1 MFLSKSNMT
10 SQMVKRSLVKSN
22 LTKPFYSP
30 LFINQRRESPCGLFA
45 LSSGFRYISS
55 EDAIKIFDNGD
66 PSKIRNLAIIAHV
79 DHGKTTLVD
88 CLLSQTGIKAD
99 ERAMDSNDL
108 EQERG
113 ITILSKCT
121 SVIYKD

>member
-1 MFLSKSNMT
+1 
-10 SQMVKRSLVKSN
+10 
-22 LTKPFYSP
+22 
-30 LFINQRRESPCGLFA
+30 LFA
-45 LSSGFRYISS
+45 LSSGVRYIST
-55 EDAIKIFDNGD
+55 EEAIKIFDNGD

-121 SVIYKD
+121 SVIYKDNKFNIVDTPGH